1 MRRSILTVLVAMGL
15 LPAATAAQ
23 QKPDFSGVWVLDASS
38 SDERVYGQMRL
49 IDQTADWIDMAV
61 LHFASGRTSITPWR
75 LPFDRWRPRRGG
87 DTSLEPIVQSRWDG
101 NRLVTLKAPGTSYSV
116 LWAWTLSDDG
126 TTLTSDA
133 ISTGIGFSFD
143 FRVASAPRGYIP
155 DRHVYLKARPI
166 RAPDSR
172 AFAVLDRGIAWEPTA
187 EQSSVVL
194 RVGEDASTLSVACV
208 AARVCT
214 VGDIVAGRTRMSQA
228 LVAGRTITVSTT
240 ANTVIDTKE

>member
-1 MRRSILTVLVAMGL
+1 MRRSVLTVLVAIGL

-38 SDERVYGQMRL
+38 SDERVYGQMRV
-49 IDQTADWIDMAV
+49 IDQTPDWIDMAV

-116 LWAWTLSDDG
+116 LWVWTLADDG
-126 TTLTSDA
+126 ATLISDA

-143 FRVASAPRGYIP
+143 FRASSAPRGYIP
-155 DRHVYLKARPI
+155 DRHVYRKAGLI
-166 RAPDSR
+166 RAPDGR
-172 AFAVLDRGIAWEPTA
+172 AFAVLDRGVAWDPPA
-187 EQSSVVL
+187 EQSSVLL
-194 RVGEDASTLSVACV
+194 RFGADASSLSVACS
-208 AARVCT
+208 AARACT
-214 VGDIVAGRTRMSQA
+214 VGDIVAGRTRLSQA
-228 LVAGRTITVSTT
+228 LAAGRAITVSMT
-240 ANTVIDTKE
+240 ANTVIDAKE